1 MERRSNIAKAVK
13 TAIRVRGDCM
23 LRGLYGVRG
32 KRWFDVKVRSDAFG
46 RFAWYGLSRV
56 VREEEEEQER
66 KSWESRL
73 PSGMGPSCVNATAI
87 CSELIRYNGW
97 PLLEGIGELP
107 DQCSASRKD
116 AIWKDSLGL
125 SVW

>member
-32 KRWFDVKVRSDAFG
+32 KLWFDVKVRSDAFG

-73 PSGMGPSCVNATAI
+73 PCVNATAI

-116 AIWKDSLGL
+116 AIRKDSLGL
-125 SVW
+125 SGW